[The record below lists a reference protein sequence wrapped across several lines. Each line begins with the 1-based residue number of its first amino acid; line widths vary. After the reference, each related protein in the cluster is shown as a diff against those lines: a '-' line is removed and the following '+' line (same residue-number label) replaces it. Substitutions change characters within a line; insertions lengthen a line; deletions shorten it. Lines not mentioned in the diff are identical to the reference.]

1 MRNLSGKFT
10 LLLPIIMVMM
20 VACIAPLS
28 GQLPILEPS
37 PMTAVALPTV
47 STAQAFCADSE
58 QVTPTECEALVA
70 LYVSTKGVDW
80 KDHTG
85 WLTEAAPCTWYGVTC
100 IDGKIDKI
108 NLNDNGL
115 RGSLPETIRGLSNL
129 RQLYLQV
136 NEISGPIPVGLG
148 ELTQLRVLLL
158 SRNQFNGAIP
168 ESLGDLRDL
177 IVLYLDGNQ
186 LTGSIPASLGNL
198 SQLRYLYLQSN
209 QLSGPIP
216 NTFGNLTGLQDLHLY
231 ENRLQGP
238 IPDNLDVLPQ
248 LEHVKL
254 ENNDDSLCLPAK
266 LQAWAAGR
274 SIYNPPPG
282 GICQ

>member
-1 MRNLSGKFT
+1 MRHLPGRFMVLIIVLLMGCSVRLSD
-10 LLLPIIMVMM
+10 LRPMP
-20 VACIAPLS
+20 A
-28 GQLPILEPS
+28 PS
-37 PMTAVALPTV
+37 PTANMVSPAV
-47 STAQAFCADSE
+47 STAQAFCATSE
-58 QVTPTECEALVA
+58 QIAQAECEALVA
-70 LYVSTKGVDW
+70 LYVSTNGAEW
-80 KDHTG
+80 KEHKS
-85 WLTEAAPCTWYGVTC
+85 WLTAAAPCTWYGVTC
-100 IDGKIDKI
+100 IDGKIDKL

-168 ESLGDLRDL
+168 ERLGDLRDL

-186 LTGSIPASLGNL
+186 LTGSIPASLGHL
-198 SQLRYLYLQSN
+198 PQLRYLYLQSN
-209 QLSGPIP
+209 QLSGSIP

-238 IPDNLDVLPQ
+238 IPDNLDALPQ

-254 ENNDDSLCLPAK
+254 ENNDASLCLPAK
-266 LQAWAAGR
+266 LQAWAASR
-274 SIYNPPPG
+274 NIYNPPPG